1 MTYITRFREYIKN
14 SGIRAEKLEKIKEF
28 MLDEFYKKRAIKKEA
43 VHGIDSEI
51 YAIQKARK
59 LNWDT
64 CKASQSFIKTFK
76 KENRISSRRYNK
88 LITRTSSTRKV
99 SSLEDAQNCV
109 ESKRPLISIYS
120 SREILNSDHCSFHQE
135 HVPPRTLSYTGKRT
149 TEVAVKKKNNTTH
162 SYTVQPVTSADGRLL
177 DKFLLILQEKDDQFG
192 KRVQKDLVV
201 SPNVVIQASKSGR
214 SSDEKHRTFLNEVVR
229 PLVSKKFLLLLD
241 SWKTQANL
249 KKFRA
254 VFPNQDSQLLIFP
267 EGSTGHIQ
275 TQDLSLFRSW
285 RFIHKEIE
293 HYTHINRTEIT
304 ITDRQCYI
312 NIQSVIHNQ
321 LSASQFENLIK
332 SGLIR
337 ARIINETSE
346 EPEKPKDDE
355 KLFIDKYSIE
365 YKNSYNNDEE
375 INILIEISTNLS
387 INHALH
393 VNEKSTSSSMSTNN
407 NNNSCSLLQLTTSYS
422 TPDG

>member
-1 MTYITRFREYIKN
+1 
-14 SGIRAEKLEKIKEF
+14 

-88 LITRTSSTRKV
+88 LITRTSSSRKV

-135 HVPPRTLSYTGKRT
+135 HVPPRTLSYTGERT

-267 EGSTGHIQ
+267 EESTGHIQ

-355 KLFIDKYSIE
+355 KLFIDEYSIE
-365 YKNSYNNDEE
+365 YKNSYNNHEE

-393 VNEKSTSSSMSTNN
+393 VNEKLTSSSMSTNN
-407 NNNSCSLLQLTTSYS
+407 NNNNNNSCSPLQLTTSYS